1 MITMLLAVLAAAMV
15 VGSVAAWLWPRSA
28 LRPDLPP
35 LAPLVPLDDPAE
47 GLFTDREGERPT
59 EDEIAR
65 MRLGG
70 IRGAPHL
77 NGAPMVPQEK
87 ENTPAPIDPGHNT

>member
-1 MITMLLAVLAAAMV
+1 MKPLFAAIVAVLVIGAAV
-15 VGSVAAWLWPRSA
+15 WLWRRFVFEPK
-28 LRPDLPP
+28 RPPQR
-35 LAPLVPLDDPAE
+35 PLVPTDDPAQ